1 MLTLKDLESYLKV
14 KDFMKKSDIK
24 EIDSIIEIIEG
35 RSIPLIVD
43 SESMEPKKFYSLA
56 SVSREIGVSMP
67 AVYYARKN
75 KRSKMMRR
83 KGGLK
88 IFYIKWL

>member
-24 EIDSIIEIIEG
+24 EIDSTFEIFEG
-35 RSIPLIVD
+35 RSIPLIVE
-43 SESMEPKKFYSLA
+43 SEGMEPRKFYSLA
-56 SVSREIGVSMP
+56 STSREIGVSMP
-67 AVYYARKN
+67 AIHYAHKN
-75 KRSKMMRR
+75 RRSKITRR

-88 IFYIKWL
+88 ILYIKWL